1 MSIYRIHGKVLSE
14 TTQKGVSGLRVE
26 VWDKD
31 PVQDDL
37 LGNDVTDQDG
47 VFSIEFD
54 ASYFNELCFDR
65 DPDVYF
71 KVISGKRLLTST
83 ESSVIWNVK
92 QPEKSITLFVSQP
105 DNQNDNLPMEQSID
119 KESSFIPTEN
129 ISAIYEAIAKVW
141 PDCEQQRRQRAI
153 IADIDCGAKT
163 IDSLW
168 KDALDSL
175 QGDIFAGN
183 RLLAQLNTLVQDTRF
198 AQIDSANSGLQVQSI
213 SGEAGFIPN
222 PRLPGSPNLC
232 LLPPFRLPDF
242 YFAIARIIELVPNA
256 PTDLIDIYFG
266 RVQSLVEQLA
276 PLEMVYSAAMR
287 VLDGEPGAESYFAA
301 SFGCLNDFQR
311 TGNRQQIAMSFG
323 SFPPPGFQR
332 PPMILDFCRGKRAQE
347 SADVVG
353 CLSLLHAA
361 PRYEID
367 DIVNLT
373 KGVSRR
379 GCADDEIE
387 IQGSNLGR
395 RGRITFGRRIET
407 VTLSWTNSSI
417 RFTVPAG
424 ARGSN
429 IGICIDPEIYACTR
443 FPNVCRLPA
452 EGTDHSFEVVQ
463 APEIDSFMLTGSTVR
478 STGTDQYEAEACIDI
493 TLNAIARYAEQVVIR
508 DGTGTVVWDSG
519 EGEPRTIDTGEID
532 TPPVLRGLQEDVT
545 LTFEV
550 SNLCGVISR
559 VVELSIYKAIH
570 LTAGTRVRAGDSIN
584 MIIRISCPSPDGGT
598 SVTLGSSLSGALTLP
613 DGSVVIAEGETT
625 TTVSL
630 GASAACSEAEITASA
645 SEHRGDSVVILVFD
659 TPVITEIIPL
669 ERNACSSFSL
679 DVQGDCFDPE
689 LAGNSVYATNGT
701 ETVSLS
707 VMNIRFLDST
717 NRGRNAVL
725 EVNGENLL
733 PGNWEL
739 FVESHGLTS
748 ARFTAPLVIRPV
760 PAVIHNF
767 SNNPLRVTPCVD
779 NSVELHWEVSHAQ
792 RVEISSNGRSVVTRS
807 YGSTCT
813 RRSDTARVTI
823 SETTPY
829 RLSAFPIGGG
839 IPVSNSLRVTE
850 EVNVLQAEK
859 VRIWNWTLGRWFPE
873 HTLTIWQQN
882 FTTGERINR
891 GTIQHGEEITI
902 RLANCNLHRVFAISH
917 QEIAEYNRRFGT
929 SFSASD
935 PGIIDRNVE
944 FKKYT
949 TDMLLGRDDRGVSIH
964 RVDPGG

>member
-14 TTQKGVSGLRVE
+14 ATQKGVSGLRVE

-31 PVQDDL
+31 PVQDDF
-37 LGNDVTDQDG
+37 LGNDVTDQNG
-47 VFSIEFD
+47 VFSVEFD
-54 ASYFNELCFDR
+54 AGFFKVLCFDR
-65 DPDVYF
+65 EPDLYF
-71 KVISGKRLLTST
+71 KIFCGKRLLTST
-83 ESSVIWNVK
+83 ESSVIWNLK
-92 QPEKSITLFVSQP
+92 QPEKSITLFVNQTD
-105 DNQNDNLPMEQSID
+105 DNDTSSMDQLVD
-119 KESSFIPTEN
+119 KADSFIPSEN
-129 ISAIYEAIAKVW
+129 INAIYEAITKVW
-141 PDCEQQRRQRAI
+141 PEGKLQQKQLDIVANFDCV
-153 IADIDCGAKT
+153 AKT
-163 IDSLW
+163 IDLLW

-175 QGDIFAGN
+175 QGDTFAGN
-183 RLLAQLNTLVQDTRF
+183 RLLAQLNALVQDTRF
-198 AQIDSANSGLQVQSI
+198 AQIDSANPDLRVQSI
-213 SGEAGFIPN
+213 SIEAGFIPN
-222 PRLPGSPNLC
+222 PRLPGFPNLC
-232 LLPPFRLPDF
+232 LFPPFRLPDF

-287 VLDGEPGAESYFAA
+287 VLDGEPGAGSYFAA
-301 SFGCLNDFQR
+301 SFGCLNDTRR

-323 SFPPPGFQR
+323 SFPPPGFRR
-332 PPMILDFCRGKRAQE
+332 PPMIFDLCRAKRAQE
-347 SADVVG
+347 TANAVG
-353 CLSLLHAA
+353 CFSRLQAA

-379 GCADDEIE
+379 GCSDDEIE

-395 RGRITFGRRIET
+395 RGRITFGLRIEA
-407 VTLSWTNSSI
+407 VTLSWTDSSI

-424 ARGSN
+424 TRGGD
-429 IGICIDPEIYACTR
+429 IGICIDSEISACTR
-443 FPNVCRLPA
+443 FPIVCRLPV
-452 EGTDHSFEVVQ
+452 ESTDHSFEVVQ
-463 APEIDSFMLTGSTVR
+463 APEIDSFILTGTTIR
-478 STGTDQYEAEACIDI
+478 PMGTDQYEAEACTDI

-519 EGEPRTIDTGEID
+519 MGEPRTIDTGEID
-532 TPPVLRGLQEDVT
+532 TPPVLRELQEDMT
-545 LTFEV
+545 LTLEV
-550 SNLCGVISR
+550 SNLCGTINR
-559 VVELSIYKAIH
+559 LLELSIYKAIH
-570 LTAGTRVRAGDSIN
+570 LTAGARVRAGDSIN
-584 MIIRISCPSPDGGT
+584 VTLSISCPSPVGGT
-598 SVTLGSSLSGALTLP
+598 FVTFVSSLPGALALP
-613 DGSVVIAEGETT
+613 DDLVVIADGETT
-625 TTVSL
+625 TTVTL
-630 GASAACSEAEITASA
+630 NASAACSETEVSASA
-645 SEHRGDSVVILVFD
+645 PDHRGDSVVILVFD
-659 TPVITEIIPL
+659 TPVITEIMPL

-679 DVQGDCFDPE
+679 DIQGDCFDPE

-701 ETVSLS
+701 ETRSLS

-792 RVEISSNGRSVVTRS
+792 RVEISSNGRSVVTRY
-807 YGSTCT
+807 YGPTCT

-839 IPVSNSLRVTE
+839 TPVSNSLRVTE
-850 EVNVLQAEK
+850 EVNVLQAEE
-859 VRIWNWTLGRWFPE
+859 VRIWNWTRGRWFPE

-882 FTTGERINR
+882 LTTRERINQ

-902 RLANCNLHRVFAISH
+902 RLAHCNLHRVFAVSH
-917 QEIAEYNRRFGT
+917 EWVIDYNRSHRT
-929 SFSASD
+929 SLNAND
-935 PGIIDRNVE
+935 PVIVDYPNTH
-944 FKKYT
+944 KYT
-949 TDMLLGRDDRGVSIH
+949 SDVLLGRNDRGLKIY